1 MNYQRFILFRFPQE
15 EITSQRESLVPS
27 AKQGSQHP
35 HSVSKMQSLPQN
47 KNTKLLKGKSTT
59 LQPRIIRHV
68 SRQRVTDNFPAK
80 HVSGAIHINWYKW
93 GVKMCVLAGLCLY
106 TCAYLANPALFPK
119 NLCLINIF
127 ELSSTSDSRSK
138 QKSYIVHCCVYI
150 CWYI

>member
-15 EITSQRESLVPS
+15 EITSQRESRVPS

-93 GVKMCVLAGLCLY
+93 GVKTCVLAGLCQY
-106 TCAYLANPALFPK
+106 TYAYLS
-119 NLCLINIF
+119 NLPILHCSQRIYVSLTFSNYHLPQIA
-127 ELSSTSDSRSK
+127 DQSRN
-138 QKSYIVHCCVYI
+138 HT
-150 CWYI
+150 